1 MQFGSPNVP
10 STNRTKERIMAK
22 RDINP
27 QHRAYFDAV
36 LEKVGTVVPL
46 DLENI
51 QDTISN
57 KAGNKFPRVGQT
69 VAILASAREVADPFH
84 PFNPLVFLTSPP
96 HHLEAKVP
104 LFEFKMAA
112 IKWDGISHDYFAQV
126 CWSVF
131 PDNRQVLIVS
141 GLLLFTSGG
150 KSTYEKGSLKEDRLA
165 LSSKVRIFMRD
176 IIRLFPV
183 KTGSL
188 EEEMV
193 FDALADLVTT
203 I

>member
-1 MQFGSPNVP
+1 
-10 STNRTKERIMAK
+10 MAK

-36 LEKVGTVVPL
+36 LKKVGTVIPL
-46 DLENI
+46 DFENI

-57 KAGNKFPRVGQT
+57 KAGNKFPRAGDGMV
-69 VAILASAREVADPFH
+69 ILATTTSVANTFH
-84 PFNPLVFLTSPP
+84 PFQPTVFLTSSP
-96 HHLEAKVP
+96 HHLESKVP

-112 IKWDGISHDYFAQV
+112 IKWDGIKHEYFAQV

-150 KSTYEKGSLKEDRLA
+150 KSAYEKGSLREDRVVLNPNM
-165 LSSKVRIFMRD
+165 RIFMRD

-183 KTGSL
+183 KTGSP